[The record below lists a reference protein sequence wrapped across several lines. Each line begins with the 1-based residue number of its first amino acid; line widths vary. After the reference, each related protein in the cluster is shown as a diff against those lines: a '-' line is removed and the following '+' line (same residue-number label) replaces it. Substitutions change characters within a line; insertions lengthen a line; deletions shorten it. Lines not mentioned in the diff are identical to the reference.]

1 MVSDDPPPLTIRYR
15 PVALK
20 QLDAIF
26 SHIAMHND
34 PAAHRVMS
42 AIKTSI
48 ERLRYFLHSARCSE
62 VADIREM
69 PIVRYSYIVF
79 YTVDEDAHEVHF
91 LRVRHTSR
99 DPKNHLAP

>member
-48 ERLRYFLHSARCSE
+48 ERLRYFPHSARRSE
-62 VADIREM
+62 VAGIREM
-69 PIVRYSYIVF
+69 PIVRYPYIVF
-79 YTVDEDAHEVHF
+79 YTINEEAREVHV

-99 DPKNHLAP
+99 DPKHHLTP